1 MTVERNCEKLS
12 KKSVRSQKSYTRS
25 HHRHMLSEE
34 SMTDSSGH
42 LQPGYPSGGHLGS
55 QSSGLQPG
63 CHSSS
68 HLLPGNHVS
77 HNRAGS
83 FKVAGE
89 LRSRQTA
96 PDTHLAKDDSSR
108 RGSVTSGAQPSYLSV
123 SFDDVRDGRENKD
136 ASIRRVRSF
145 KTTSKGVV
153 NRGDSFRKKGG
164 RNSGSTNITHS
175 RDNVGHGGGSTRPFP
190 LMTPRV
196 ATQTSISGNA
206 SYFKVLVL
214 GATGV
219 GKSSITQQ
227 FMTSEYVAFDN
238 SIDRDEEENT
248 VSVLLNGEESTLE
261 CTDGLD
267 PEYDL
272 EDFRVDA
279 YIVVFSIAHRDTF
292 DAATDILN
300 ELLYDIGTDRTII
313 LVGNKADLVR
323 KRKVSTEEA
332 LSIALQYDAKYTET
346 SAALNHHVDELL
358 VGMLSQIR
366 FKLNPTLPEP
376 VLAVE
381 SKKSSISRM
390 SFKGP
395 FDLLS
400 RLFGRGS
407 RKAGKR
413 SYNKTSQR

>member
-1 MTVERNCEKLS
+1 MTVERNCENFS
-12 KKSVRSQKSYTRS
+12 KKSGRSQKSYTRS

-42 LQPGYPSGGHLGS
+42 LKPGYPSAGHLGS
-55 QSSGLQPG
+55 QSSGLQSG
-63 CHSSS
+63 HHSSS
-68 HLLPGNHVS
+68 HLLPGDNVS
-77 HNRAGS
+77 HVRAGS

-96 PDTHLAKDDSSR
+96 PEIRTSRDDNCR
-108 RGSVTSGAQPSYLSV
+108 RGSVTSGTQPSYLSV
-123 SFDDVRDGRENKD
+123 SFDDVRDGREPKD
-136 ASIRRVRSF
+136 ASIRRIRSF

-164 RNSGSTNITHS
+164 RNSGSTNVTHS
-175 RDNVGHGGGSTRPFP
+175 RDNVGHGNTRPFP
-190 LMTPRV
+190 IMTPRV
-196 ATQTSISGNA
+196 TTQTSISGNA
-206 SYFKVLVL
+206 SYFKILVL

-238 SIDRDEEENT
+238 SMDRDEEENT

-272 EDFRVDA
+272 EDFRADA

-292 DAATDILN
+292 DAATVILN

-332 LSIALQYDAKYTET
+332 LATALQYDAKYTET

-381 SKKSSISRM
+381 SKKSSVSRM

-407 RKAGKR
+407 RKVGKR